1 MNGHF
6 SNFPVR
12 YTTKNSSQ
20 EMNSKKKKE
29 MNSMVKKCL
38 ENTAY
43 PVSWL
48 SMIHFESLRNSA
60 VVH

>member
-20 EMNSKKKKE
+20 E

>member
-20 EMNSKKKKE
+20 EMNST
-29 MNSMVKKCL
+29 VKKCL
-38 ENTAY
+38 GNIAY
-43 PVSWL
+43 PDIAYSVSWL
-48 SMIHFESLRNSA
+48 PMIHFESLRNSA